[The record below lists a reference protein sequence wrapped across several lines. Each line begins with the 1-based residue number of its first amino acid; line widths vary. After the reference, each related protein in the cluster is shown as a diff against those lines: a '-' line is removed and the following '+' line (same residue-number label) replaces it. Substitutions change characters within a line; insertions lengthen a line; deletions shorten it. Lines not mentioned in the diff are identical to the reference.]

1 MWQCKECGKKYS
13 AEPIYCDFCG
23 ATENFIEP
31 VDVKENESFYRG
43 IEAGFQNNVAKKD
56 FDDYDK
62 LIKDFLADE
71 YQPISRKVKEPFE
84 DEMLEKE
91 KKQRREKRLESLDNE
106 YYESIK
112 TVVGTDSIEKDDY
125 YKDLEDLFK
134 EPVQAGDQTTFN
146 GIFKRND
153 TIENTFLKPKNK
165 KGRSVVDEKVKSAKP
180 DKKFKMPVSIP
191 IPTIALAKKNK
202 DNFSEKPKDDK
213 KLIKIVAI
221 LGSVFALMII
231 MMSLVLGNIV
241 DSGDESGKLP
251 SEQKM
256 MNFFTDIKALDETI
270 FLENPIM
277 ISFME
282 YEGTNI
288 EKQEMLKILYAM
300 VTSEQLVIQGVNK
313 IDQKGINRVLVTYGV
328 SGDDISKETLDQL
341 LFRTNDNITYQ
352 LDFTDF
358 VTQYTIAKGKYQIEE
373 IQE

>member
-31 VDVKENESFYRG
+31 VDIEENESFYRG
-43 IEAGFQNNVAKKD
+43 VEASFQNNVSGKD
-56 FDDYDK
+56 FEDYDK

-84 DEMLEKE
+84 DEMIEKE
-91 KKQRREKRLESLDNE
+91 KRLRREKRLESLDNE

-134 EPVQAGDQTTFN
+134 EPLQGGDQTTFN
-146 GIFKRND
+146 GIFKKND
-153 TIENTFLKPKNK
+153 TIENTFLKPKSK
-165 KGRSVVDEKVKSAKP
+165 KGRSVVEEKNKP
-180 DKKFKMPVSIP
+180 NTPRKKLNIPISIP
-191 IPTIALAKKNK
+191 IPAIGQSRNKK
-202 DNFSEKPKDDK
+202 DSFSKEPKDEK
-213 KLIKIVAI
+213 KLIKIIAI
-221 LGSVFALMII
+221 LGSVFALLIVMMIFI
-231 MMSLVLGNIV
+231 LGNII

-251 SEQKM
+251 SEAKM
-256 MNFFTDIKALDETI
+256 ISFFSDIKALDEAG
-270 FLENPIM
+270 FLENPVM

-282 YEGTNI
+282 YEGTNV
-288 EKQEMLKILYAM
+288 EKQEMLKVLYAM
-300 VTSEQLVIQGVNK
+300 VTSEKLVIQGVNK
-313 IDQKGINRVLVTYGV
+313 IEQKGINRVLVTYEV
-328 SGDDISKETLDQL
+328 SGDDISKDTLDQL

-358 VTQYTIAKGKYQIEE
+358 VTQYTIAKGKFQVEE
-373 IQE
+373 K

>member
-31 VDVKENESFYRG
+31 VDTKENESFYRG
-43 IEAGFQNNVAKKD
+43 VEASFQSNIAKKD
-56 FDDYDK
+56 FEDYDK

-134 EPVQAGDQTTFN
+134 EPVQSGDQTTFN
-146 GIFKRND
+146 GIFKKAD
-153 TIENTFLKPKNK
+153 TMENTFLKPRNN
-165 KGRSVVDEKVKSAKP
+165 KGRSVVEEKINAAKP
-180 DKKFKMPVSIP
+180 KKKIKMPISIP
-191 IPTIALAKKNK
+191 IPTIAMAKKKK
-202 DNFSEKPKDDK
+202 DNLSEKPGDDK

-221 LGSVFALMII
+221 LSSVFVLMIL
-231 MMSLVLGNIV
+231 MMVLVLGNIV

-251 SEQKM
+251 SEETM
-256 MNFFTDIKALDETI
+256 LSFFNDIKALDEAS
-270 FLENPIM
+270 FLENPLM

-282 YEGTNI
+282 YEGTNA
-288 EKQEMLKILYAM
+288 EKQEMLKMLYAM
-300 VTSEQLVIQGVNK
+300 IISEQLDIEGVNK
-313 IDQKGINRVLVTYGV
+313 IEQKGINRVLVTYMI
-328 SGDDISKETLDQL
+328 SGDDIAKDTLDQL

-358 VTQYTIAKGKYQIEE
+358 VTQYTIAKEKYQIEE
-373 IQE
+373 

>member
-13 AEPIYCDFCG
+13 AEPIYCDYCG

-31 VDVKENESFYRG
+31 VDIKENESFYRG
-43 IEAGFQNNVAKKD
+43 VEAGFHNNVANKD
-56 FDDYDK
+56 FEDYDK
-62 LIKDFLADE
+62 LIKDFLTDE

-134 EPVQAGDQTTFN
+134 EPLQSGDQTTFN
-146 GIFKRND
+146 GIFKKND
-153 TIENTFLKPKNK
+153 TMENTFLKPKNR
-165 KGRSVVDEKVKSAKP
+165 KGRSVVEEKINGAKP
-180 DKKFKMPVSIP
+180 KKKLKMPISIP
-191 IPTIALAKKNK
+191 IPTVALTKKNK
-202 DNFSEKPKDDK
+202 DGFSEKPKDDK
-213 KLIKIVAI
+213 KLIKLVAI
-221 LGSVFALMII
+221 LGSVFVLMII
-231 MMSLVLGNIV
+231 MMVIVLGNII

-251 SEQKM
+251 SESKM
-256 MNFFTDIKALDETI
+256 LSFFTDIKALDEANFT
-270 FLENPIM
+270 ENPIM

-282 YEGTNI
+282 YEGTNV
-288 EKQEMLKILYAM
+288 EKQEMLKLLYAM
-300 VTSEQLVIQGVNK
+300 VISEQLDIEGVSK
-313 IDQKGINRVLVTYGV
+313 IEQKGINRVLVTYKV
-328 SGDDISKETLDQL
+328 SGDDISKDTLDQL
-341 LFRTNDNITYQ
+341 LFRTNDNIVYQ

-373 IQE
+373 

>member
-1 MWQCKECGKKYS
+1 MWQCKECGKKYN

-43 IEAGFQNNVAKKD
+43 VEAGIQNNIANKD
-56 FDDYDK
+56 FEDYDQ
-62 LIKDFLADE
+62 LIKDFLSDE

-84 DEMLEKE
+84 DEMLEKA

-134 EPVQAGDQTTFN
+134 EPAQSGDQTTFN
-146 GIFKRND
+146 GIFKKND

-165 KGRSVVDEKVKSAKP
+165 KGRSVNDEKVKTAKP
-180 DKKFKMPVSIP
+180 KRELNIPFSIP
-191 IPTIALAKKNK
+191 IPAIGFGKKK
-202 DNFSEKPKDDK
+202 ESFSEKPKDDK
-213 KLIKIVAI
+213 KLIKIIAI

-231 MMSLVLGNIV
+231 MMVIVLGNII
-241 DSGDESGKLP
+241 DSGDEGGKLP
-251 SEQKM
+251 SEKKM
-256 MNFFTDIKALDETI
+256 LSFFSEVKALDEPS
-270 FLENPIM
+270 FLENPTM

-282 YEGTNI
+282 YEGTNV
-288 EKQEMLKILYAM
+288 EKQEMLKLLYGM
-300 VTSEQLVIQGVNK
+300 VTSDKLNIEGVDK
-313 IDQKGINRVLVTYGV
+313 IDQKGINRVLVTYKI
-328 SGDDISKETLDQL
+328 SGDALLKDTFDQL
-341 LFRTNDNITYQ
+341 LFRTNDNISYQ

-358 VTQYTIAKGKYQIEE
+358 VTQYTIAKGENSVENK
-373 IQE
+373 

>member
-23 ATENFIEP
+23 ATENFLEP

-43 IEAGFQNNVAKKD
+43 VEAGFQNNLAKKD
-56 FDDYDK
+56 FEDYDQ

-71 YQPISRKVKEPFE
+71 YQPISRKIKEPFE

-112 TVVGTDSIEKDDY
+112 TVVGTDIIEKDDY

-134 EPVQAGDQTTFN
+134 EPVQGGDQTTFN
-146 GIFKRND
+146 GIFKKED
-153 TIENTFLKPKNK
+153 TVENTFLKPKNK
-165 KGRSVVDEKVKSAKP
+165 KGRSVVENKIKANAP
-180 DKKFKMPVSIP
+180 KKIPKMPISIP
-191 IPTIALAKKNK
+191 IPMIGSAKKNK
-202 DNFSEKPKDDK
+202 DSFSESPKDEK
-213 KLIKIVAI
+213 KLIKIIAI
-221 LGSVFALMII
+221 LGSVFALMIVLMVI
-231 MMSLVLGNIV
+231 ILGNIV

-251 SEQKM
+251 SEATM
-256 MNFFTDIKALDETI
+256 LSFFTEIKALEEAS

-282 YEGTNI
+282 YEGTNV
-288 EKQEMLKILYAM
+288 EKQEMLKILYSM
-300 VTSEQLVIQGVNK
+300 VTSEQLVVQGVNK
-313 IDQKGINRVLVTYGV
+313 IDQKGINRVLVTYGI
-328 SGDDISKETLDQL
+328 SGDDISKDTLDQL

-358 VTQYTIAKGKYQIEE
+358 VTQYTIAKGKYQVEE
-373 IQE
+373 

>member
-31 VDVKENESFYRG
+31 IDIKENDSFYKG
-43 IEAGFQNNVAKKD
+43 VEAGLKNNHAKRD
-56 FDDYDK
+56 FDDYDQ

-91 KKQRREKRLESLDNE
+91 RKKRREKRLENLDNE

-112 TVVGTDSIEKDDY
+112 TVVGADSIEKDDY

-134 EPVQAGDQTTFN
+134 EPVQGGDQTTFN
-146 GIFKRND
+146 GIFKKDD

-165 KGRSVVDEKVKSAKP
+165 KGRIPVE
-180 DKKFKMPVSIP
+180 DKMKLNTGIKRPKLPISIP
-191 IPTIALAKKNK
+191 IPMIGMAKKNK
-202 DNFSEKPKDDK
+202 DSFKDSSKDDK
-213 KLIKIVAI
+213 KLLKIIAI
-221 LGSVFALMII
+221 LGAVFTLMVVLMVI
-231 MMSLVLGNIV
+231 VLGNIV

-251 SEQKM
+251 SEATMSK
-256 MNFFTDIKALDETI
+256 FFLDVKALDEAS

-282 YEGTNI
+282 YEGTNV
-288 EKQEMLKILYAM
+288 EKQEMLKILYGM
-300 VTSEQLVIQGVNK
+300 VTSEQLVVQGVNK
-313 IDQKGINRVLVTYGV
+313 IDQKGINRVLVTFDI
-328 SGDDISKETLDQL
+328 SGDDISKDTLDQL

-358 VTQYTIAKGKYQIEE
+358 VTQYTIAKGKYQLEDK
-373 IQE
+373 

>member
-1 MWQCKECGKKYS
+1 MWQCKECGTKYS
-13 AEPIYCDFCG
+13 VEPIYCDFCG

-31 VDVKENESFYRG
+31 VDIEENESFYRG
-43 IEAGFQNNVAKKD
+43 VEAGFQNNVANKD
-56 FDDYDK
+56 FEDYDQ

-71 YQPISRKVKEPFE
+71 YQPISRKIKEPFE

-91 KKQRREKRLESLDNE
+91 KKQKREKRLESLDNE

-134 EPVQAGDQTTFN
+134 EPLQAGDQTTFN
-146 GIFKRND
+146 GIFKRDD
-153 TIENTFLKPKNK
+153 TMENTFLKPKNK
-165 KGRSVVDEKVKSAKP
+165 KGRSVVEEKIIAAKP
-180 DKKFKMPVSIP
+180 KKKLKMPISIP

-202 DNFSEKPKDDK
+202 ESFPEKPKDDK
-213 KLIKIVAI
+213 KLIKLVAI
-221 LGSVFALMII
+221 LGSVFVLLI
-231 MMSLVLGNIV
+231 MMMILVLGNIV

-251 SEQKM
+251 SEEKM
-256 MNFFTDIKALDETI
+256 LSFFTDIEALDEAS

-282 YEGTNI
+282 YEGANV
-288 EKQEMLKILYAM
+288 EKQEMLKLLYAM
-300 VTSEQLVIQGVNK
+300 VISEQLNIEGVNK
-313 IDQKGINRVLVTYGV
+313 IEQKGINRVLVNYTV
-328 SGDDISKETLDQL
+328 IGDDISKDTLDQL

-358 VTQYTIAKGKYQIEE
+358 VTQYSIAKGKYQIEE
-373 IQE
+373 

>member
-23 ATENFIEP
+23 ATENFLEP

-43 IEAGFQNNVAKKD
+43 VEAGFQNNLANKD

-91 KKQRREKRLESLDNE
+91 KRQRREKRLESLDNE

-112 TVVGTDSIEKDDY
+112 TVVGTESIEKDDY

-134 EPVQAGDQTTFN
+134 EPLQGGDQTTFN
-146 GIFKRND
+146 GIFKKED
-153 TIENTFLKPKNK
+153 TIENTFLKPRNK
-165 KGRSVVDEKVKSAKP
+165 KGRSVVENKIKANSP
-180 DKKFKMPVSIP
+180 KKRLKIPISIP
-191 IPTIALAKKNK
+191 IPMIGSAKKKK
-202 DNFSEKPKDDK
+202 DGFSENPKDER
-213 KLIKIVAI
+213 KLLKIIAI
-221 LGSVFALMII
+221 LGSVFALMIVLMVI
-231 MMSLVLGNIV
+231 VLGNIV

-251 SEQKM
+251 SEETM
-256 MNFFTDIKALDETI
+256 LSFFTDIKAIDEASY
-270 FLENPIM
+270 LENPIM

-282 YEGTNI
+282 YEGTNV

-313 IDQKGINRVLVTYGV
+313 IDQKGINRVLVTYAV
-328 SGDDISKETLDQL
+328 SGDDISKDTLDQL

-373 IQE
+373 

>member
-13 AEPIYCDFCG
+13 TEPIYCDFCG
-23 ATENFIEP
+23 AAENFIEP
-31 VDVKENESFYRG
+31 VDIKENESFYKG
-43 IEAGFQNNVAKKD
+43 VEAGFRNNLAKKD
-56 FDDYDK
+56 FDDYDQ

-84 DEMLEKE
+84 DEMIEKA

-134 EPVQAGDQTTFN
+134 EPVQGGDQTTFN
-146 GIFKRND
+146 GIFKKND

-165 KGRSVVDEKVKSAKP
+165 KGRSVVEDKIKSNTPIKRP
-180 DKKFKMPVSIP
+180 KLPLSIP
-191 IPTIALAKKNK
+191 IPMIGTAKMNK
-202 DNFSEKPKDDK
+202 DSFKESPKDDK
-213 KLIKIVAI
+213 KLIKIIGI
-221 LGSVFALMII
+221 LGTVFTLMIVLMVI
-231 MMSLVLGNIV
+231 VLGNIV

-251 SEQKM
+251 SEATMSK
-256 MNFFTDIKALDETI
+256 FFTDVKALDEAS
-270 FLENPIM
+270 FLENPVM

-282 YEGTNI
+282 YEGTNV
-288 EKQEMLKILYAM
+288 EKQEMLKILYGM

-313 IDQKGINRVLVTYGV
+313 IDQKGINRVLVTYDV
-328 SGDDISKETLDQL
+328 SGDDISKDTLDQL

-358 VTQYTIAKGKYQIEE
+358 VTQYTIAKGKYQIEDK
-373 IQE
+373 